1 MKGSQM
7 NAENI
12 TDWTGIANT
21 DAKAEPIAYSEVPA
35 GRLVVKVTDA
45 EIRDAV
51 VSGHF
56 LVVQKDNPR
65 SYKEGNWRIEVECYW
80 FEKKPKTS
88 WMHLTVNN
96 GFEYVKNYKS
106 EVIHNIGR
114 RVE

>member
-1 MKGSQM
+1 MTT
-7 NAENI
+7 EDI
-12 TDWTGIANT
+12 LDWTGIANT

-51 VSGHF
+51 VSGYF

-65 SYKEGNWRIEVECYW
+65 SYKEGNWRIEVECLWYG
-80 FEKKPKTS
+80 KKPKTS

-96 GFEYVKNYKS
+96 GFEFLNNYEG
-106 EVIHNIGR
+106 EVISNIGS
-114 RVE
+114 

>member
-1 MKGSQM
+1 MQGWRDLQQGVPSRNHQDEGAARKRPEKNRSQHH
-7 NAENI
+7 NI
-12 TDWTGIANT
+12 G
-21 DAKAEPIAYSEVPA
+21 VGQ
-35 GRLVVKVTDA
+35 GRL
-45 EIRDAV
+45 

-114 RVE
+114 SVE